1 MSSYVAKLAEEL
13 GVDPEDVT
21 LYAYQDEDGNWM
33 IKAVVDAGPDP
44 AAAQAKA
51 DLASAL
57 TPEALTTALEL
68 PPGAVQV
75 VDPVTVEEAFVAAEG
90 ANAKNS
96 VDLDFTVTE
105 NAFDPDAASG
115 PTSAAGYAEALAAMM
130 PGVSPEDIK
139 VTAVKNA
146 DGTWSVTAEVDFGL
160 DADGAQNT
168 AESFT
173 EASPADIA
181 GILGLP
187 PGSVTP
193 KQPNPTPTPNPTPNP
208 NPNP

>member
-96 VDLDFTVTE
+96 VSLDFTVTAD
-105 NAFDPDAASG
+105 AFDPAATSG
-115 PTSAAGYAEALAAMM
+115 PTSPAAYKAALAEKL
-130 PGVSPEDIK
+130 GVSPDDIT
-139 VTAVKNA
+139 VTAVQKNPPN
-146 DGTWSVTAEVDFGL
+146 GPWEIEVRDRVRVRVIRARVRVRIFAL
-160 DADGAQNT
+160 TLTQT
-168 AESFT
+168 
-173 EASPADIA
+173 
-181 GILGLP
+181 
-187 PGSVTP
+187 
-193 KQPNPTPTPNPTPNP
+193 QPRL
-208 NPNP
+208 